1 MCHIYLID
9 IEFITKLYI
18 YLWQKGQYVAY
29 LRLNYVQYIFLIS
42 VNIKKQFAKKL
53 GLALNIY
60 LKKCINFLLK

>member
-42 VNIKKQFAKKL
+42 VNIKNNLQRS
-53 GLALNIY
+53 
-60 LKKCINFLLK
+60 